1 MGADQRSTTESAVP
15 WWRNEEEEKVVED
28 EAGWKC
34 WKHPLQPHYG
44 VCPACLRD
52 RLLRLCPD
60 CASVRPCG
68 CFPSP
73 SSSASSSSPSSAE
86 LAGPGGVGRGTGVG
100 AVGPMSRLIDSEP
113 SFRRSQSVGFPLH
126 RSTSVSAP
134 PVDDVAAAP
143 RSRGSGKGWAPF
155 LLFSKA
161 ARKKD
166 SAGSELYRSRSVAA
180 GRAQAAGC
188 GDEEEGKGKGGRRWY
203 FPSPMKVLRHWK
215 SATKVVQVRS
225 PLWRG

>member
-1 MGADQRSTTESAVP
+1 MGADQRSTTEPAVP
-15 WWRNEEEEKVVED
+15 WWRNEEEKMVED

-73 SSSASSSSPSSAE
+73 SSSTSSSSPSSAE
-86 LAGPGGVGRGTGVG
+86 LAGSGGVGRGTGVG
-100 AVGPMSRLIDSEP
+100 SVGPMSRLIDSEP
-113 SFRRSQSVGFPLH
+113 SFRRSRSVGFPLL

-134 PVDDVAAAP
+134 PVDDVAAPP
-143 RSRGSGKGWAPF
+143 RSRGSGKSWAPF
-155 LLFSKA
+155 LLFSKT

-166 SAGSELYRSRSVAA
+166 SVGSELYRSRSVAA
-180 GRAQAAGC
+180 GQAQSAGC
-188 GDEEEGKGKGGRRWY
+188 GGEEEGKVKRGRRWH
-203 FPSPMKVLRHWK
+203 FPSPMKVLRNWK
-215 SATKVVQVRS
+215 SATKVVQERS